1 MSGCGCGQE
10 IIAQYK
16 EMVCV
21 LGVSFVGGAVHA
33 GLSVGSLWEEGLKRV
48 WVRVQGVGWSYRNV
62 LAGEAGGLGPARAS
76 PS

>member
-21 LGVSFVGGAVHA
+21 LGVSFVGGAVH
-33 GLSVGSLWEEGLKRV
+33 
-48 WVRVQGVGWSYRNV
+48 
-62 LAGEAGGLGPARAS
+62 GG
-76 PS
+76 